1 VGGVDGLHVDPIPP
15 SFLPYPPPPR
25 GLLIQRRKASATLFY
40 EFDYRRLLLSPF
52 EIPFSFLFSIL
63 SLVVANKVQAGI
75 VGGCRTHRLV
85 HSYPSVGVR
94 VSVSQKAQR
103 HRTDSLSLSSFSFWP
118 FSVSIDIFRRYFPG
132 PADRRLYH
140 RAVYRLGCYRAFQL
154 SAAVSLSPTPT
165 VGCRLDTARKRNC
178 AVPAER
184 PACVAVR
191 CSVDGTQQRSDA
203 IPIRIPFFKRLSLS
217 YFFLSFFPLVGCDC
231 DCVLAVIVCF

>member
-1 VGGVDGLHVDPIPP
+1 
-15 SFLPYPPPPR
+15 
-25 GLLIQRRKASATLFY
+25 LIQRRKASATLFY

-154 SAAVSLSPTPT
+154 SAAVSLSLLPRLLA
-165 VGCRLDTARKRNC
+165 VGWIQRGSGIVQCRQSDRLVLLC
-178 AVPAER
+178 AALWTGHNRGVTR
-184 PACVAVR
+184 F
-191 CSVDGTQQRSDA
+191 RSGS
-203 IPIRIPFFKRLSLS
+203 PFSNVSLSLIS
-217 YFFLSFFPLVGCDC
+217 FFLSFLSLDVI
-231 DCVLAVIVCF
+231 VIVCWP